1 MSGEA
6 PAPGLDVTIRD
17 FNNGQKVFSRYTL
30 IKTLGRGG
38 MGVVWLARD
47 DELERNVALKFL
59 PELIVHDRAV
69 LGDMKRETRR
79 SLDLTHK
86 NIVRIYDFVHSEQS
100 GCISMEYIDGDTLSN
115 LRADKQH
122 KVFEPHELEEWTSQ
136 LCDAL
141 DYAHNHAR
149 IIHRDLKPA
158 NLMVN
163 QRGDLKVSD
172 FGISRSLS
180 DSVSMLTME
189 RGRSGTLVFMS
200 PQQLDGERGTPADDI
215 YSFGATMYELITSKP
230 PFSSGNVDRQIR
242 EKIPPLMGERR
253 KDLEVE
259 GEMIDDVWEK
269 VIASCLAK
277 DPARRPQSFVEIAER
292 LEIATPKTV
301 RAARAIQPPTMA
313 TGTVPV
319 PAPSTSPGTTTTS
332 TLPPLPKT
340 GGLSAGKLALIL
352 GGVGAL
358 VFFFLIALGIWYF
371 VAKRSTPKTTAV
383 TQTSTAPA
391 SNLPAVGAAPDESA
405 LGGVILKTTPRG
417 ATVTLGGMEAGK
429 SPVTFKGI
437 KAGKYPLRISLDGY
451 EPVEREVEVKPG
463 QFVDLGTIVLVRGN
477 GMANTAKDVNPFK
490 NEVRPGPS
498 TPPKPPVNQD
508 ATNAQPVVPFND
520 FTGG

>member
-1 MSGEA
+1 MSGE
-6 PAPGLDVTIRD
+6 LDATIRD
-17 FNNGQKVFSRYTL
+17 FANGQRVFGRYTL
-30 IKTLGRGG
+30 IKALGRGG

-47 DELERNVALKFL
+47 EELERNVALKFL

-100 GCISMEYIDGDTLSN
+100 GCISMEYVDGDTLSN
-115 LRADKQH
+115 LRADKPH

-200 PQQLDGERGTPADDI
+200 PQQLDGERGTPADDV
-215 YSFGATMYELITSKP
+215 YSFGATLYELITSKP

-242 EKIPPLMGERR
+242 EKIPPLMTDRR
-253 KDLEVE
+253 KELEVE
-259 GEMIDDVWEK
+259 GEIIDDVWEK
-269 VIASCLAK
+269 TIAACLAK
-277 DPARRPQSFVEIAER
+277 DPARRPQSFVEVAQR
-292 LEIATPKTV
+292 LQIDSPKTV
-301 RAARAIQPPTMA
+301 RAARAIQPPTITPASVPAPA
-313 TGTVPV
+313 TGT
-319 PAPSTSPGTTTTS
+319 TG
-332 TLPPLPKT
+332 TLPPLPKA
-340 GGLSAGKLALIL
+340 GGLSPAKIALIL
-352 GGVGAL
+352 GGVAAL
-358 VFFFLIALGIWYF
+358 VLFFLGAFGIWYF
-371 VAKRSTPKTTAV
+371 VFRKP
-383 TQTSTAPA
+383 
-391 SNLPAVGAAPDESA
+391 AAPKSA
-405 LGGVILKTTPRG
+405 VAAQTVQTT
-417 ATVTLGGMEAGK
+417 TVADAQPQPSARTSGLAE
-429 SPVTFKGI
+429 
-437 KAGKYPLRISLDGY
+437 
-451 EPVEREVEVKPG
+451 
-463 QFVDLGTIVLVRGN
+463 
-477 GMANTAKDVNPFK
+477 TAKDLNPFK
-490 NEVRPGPS
+490 PEPKSKMRPEPTVGPRS
-498 TPPKPPVNQD
+498 SAPSAPNVAP
-508 ATNAQPVVPFND
+508 QPVTPVND

>member
-1 MSGEA
+1 MSGE
-6 PAPGLDVTIRD
+6 LDATIRD
-17 FNNGQKVFSRYTL
+17 FANGQKVFNRYTL

-47 DELERNVALKFL
+47 EELERNVALKFL

-100 GCISMEYIDGDTLSN
+100 GCISMEYVDGDTLSN
-115 LRADKQH
+115 LRADKPR

-149 IIHRDLKPA
+149 IVHRDLKPA

-200 PQQLDGERGTPADDI
+200 PQQLDGERGTPLDDV
-215 YSFGATMYELITSKP
+215 YSFGATLYELITSKP

-242 EKIPPLMGERR
+242 EKIPPLMADRR
-253 KDLEVE
+253 KELEVE
-259 GEMIDDVWEK
+259 GEMIDDGWEK
-269 VIASCLAK
+269 TIAACLVK
-277 DPARRPQSFVEIAER
+277 DPARRPQSFVEVAQR
-292 LEIATPKTV
+292 LQIDSPKTV
-301 RAARAIQPPTMA
+301 RAARAIQPQTIAPATVPTPA
-313 TGTVPV
+313 TGT
-319 PAPSTSPGTTTTS
+319 TGTTG
-332 TLPPLPKT
+332 TLPPIPKS
-340 GGLSAGKLALIL
+340 GGLSGPKLALIL
-352 GGVGAL
+352 GGVAAL
-358 VFFFLIALGIWYF
+358 VLFFLGAFGIWYF
-371 VAKRSTPKTTAV
+371 VFRKP
-383 TQTSTAPA
+383 
-391 SNLPAVGAAPDESA
+391 AAPKSMVA
-405 LGGVILKTTPRG
+405 AQTAQTTPAPDSQPQPSARTSG
-417 ATVTLGGMEAGK
+417 LA
-429 SPVTFKGI
+429 
-437 KAGKYPLRISLDGY
+437 D
-451 EPVEREVEVKPG
+451 
-463 QFVDLGTIVLVRGN
+463 
-477 GMANTAKDVNPFK
+477 TARDVNPFK
-490 NEVRPGPS
+490 PEPKSNMKPQPTVAPQPS
-498 TPPKPPVNQD
+498 APSAPSVAP
-508 ATNAQPVVPFND
+508 QPVTPVND

>member
-1 MSGEA
+1 MSGE
-6 PAPGLDVTIRD
+6 LDATIRD
-17 FNNGQKVFSRYTL
+17 FANGQKVFNRYTL

-47 DELERNVALKFL
+47 EELERNVALKFL

-69 LGDMKRETRR
+69 LGDMKRETKR

-86 NIVRIYDFVHSEQS
+86 NIVRIYDFVHSDQS

-115 LRADKQH
+115 LRADKPH
-122 KVFEPHELEEWTSQ
+122 KVFEPHELTEWTSQ

-163 QRGDLKVSD
+163 QRGDLKISD

-189 RGRSGTLVFMS
+189 QGRSGTLVFMS

-230 PFSSGNVDRQIR
+230 PFSSGNIDRQIR
-242 EKIPPLMGERR
+242 EKIPPTMTQRR

-277 DPARRPQSFVEIAER
+277 NPDRRPQSFVEVAQQLGIDS
-292 LEIATPKTV
+292 PKTV
-301 RAARAIQPPTMA
+301 RAARAIQPPTMTMA
-313 TGTVPV
+313 SVPPPV
-319 PAPSTSPGTTTTS
+319 PTTTTAT
-332 TLPPLPKT
+332 TLPPLPKP
-340 GGLSAGKLALIL
+340 AGMSPAKLALII
-352 GGVGAL
+352 GGAAAL
-358 VFFFLIALGIWYF
+358 LLFFLGAIGVWYF
-371 VAKRSTPKTTAV
+371 VSRK
-383 TQTSTAPA
+383 PA
-391 SNLPAVGAAPDESA
+391 AAPKSIVTTQKATEPQPQ
-405 LGGVILKTTPRG
+405 LTTKT
-417 ATVTLGGMEAGK
+417 
-429 SPVTFKGI
+429 S
-437 KAGKYPLRISLDGY
+437 
-451 EPVEREVEVKPG
+451 
-463 QFVDLGTIVLVRGN
+463 
-477 GMANTAKDVNPFK
+477 GMADTAKDVFPLK
-490 NEVRPGPS
+490 PEPKRTTRSESSVAPKEAPAPA
-498 TPPKPPVNQD
+498 PP
-508 ATNAQPVVPFND
+508 QPVVPVND

>member
-1 MSGEA
+1 MSGE
-6 PAPGLDVTIRD
+6 LDSTIRD
-17 FNNGQKVFSRYTL
+17 FANGQKVFNRYTL

-47 DELERNVALKFL
+47 EELERNVALKFL

-86 NIVRIYDFVHSEQS
+86 NIVRIYDFVHSDQS

-115 LRADKQH
+115 LRADKPH
-122 KVFEPHELEEWTSQ
+122 KVFEPHELAEWTSQ

-163 QRGDLKVSD
+163 QRGDLKISD

-189 RGRSGTLVFMS
+189 QGRSGTLVFMS

-230 PFSSGNVDRQIR
+230 PFSSGNIDRQIR
-242 EKIPPLMGERR
+242 EKIPPTMAQRR

-277 DPARRPQSFVEIAER
+277 NPDRRPTSFVEVAQQLGIDS
-292 LEIATPKTV
+292 PKTV
-301 RAARAIQPPTMA
+301 RAARAIQPPTTTTA
-313 TGTVPV
+313 NVPPPV
-319 PAPSTSPGTTTTS
+319 PATATAT
-332 TLPPLPKT
+332 TLPPLPKP
-340 GGLSAGKLALIL
+340 AGMSPAKLALIL
-352 GGVGAL
+352 GGAAAL
-358 VFFFLIALGIWYF
+358 VLLFLGAIGVWYF
-371 VAKRSTPKTTAV
+371 VSRK
-383 TQTSTAPA
+383 PA
-391 SNLPAVGAAPDESA
+391 
-405 LGGVILKTTPRG
+405 
-417 ATVTLGGMEAGK
+417 
-429 SPVTFKGI
+429 
-437 KAGKYPLRISLDGY
+437 
-451 EPVEREVEVKPG
+451 
-463 QFVDLGTIVLVRGN
+463 
-477 GMANTAKDVNPFK
+477 
-490 NEVRPGPS
+490 
-498 TPPKPPVNQD
+498 TPPKSVVVTTQKPVEPQPTAKTSGMADTAKEIFPMRNEPKRQTRSEPSIVPKEVPPV
-508 ATNAQPVVPFND
+508 APAQPVVPVND
-520 FTGG
+520 FGGG

>member
-1 MSGEA
+1 MSGE
-6 PAPGLDVTIRD
+6 LDATIRD
-17 FNNGQKVFSRYTL
+17 FANGQKVFNRYTL

-47 DELERNVALKFL
+47 EELERNVALKFL

-115 LRADKQH
+115 LRADKPH
-122 KVFEPHELEEWTSQ
+122 KVFEPHELTEWTSQ

-163 QRGDLKVSD
+163 QRGDLKISD

-189 RGRSGTLVFMS
+189 QGRSGTLVFMS

-230 PFSSGNVDRQIR
+230 PFSSGNIDRQIR
-242 EKIPPLMGERR
+242 EKIPPTMAQRR

-259 GEMIDDVWEK
+259 GEMIDEVWEK
-269 VIASCLAK
+269 VIAACLAK
-277 DPARRPQSFVEIAER
+277 NPDRRPQSFVEIAQQ
-292 LEIATPKTV
+292 LGIDSPKTV
-301 RAARAIQPPTMA
+301 RAARAIQPPTSTTMA
-313 TGTVPV
+313 NVPPPI
-319 PAPSTSPGTTTTS
+319 PATATST
-332 TLPPLPKT
+332 TLPPLPKPA
-340 GGLSAGKLALIL
+340 GLSAGKLALIL
-352 GGVGAL
+352 GGAAAL
-358 VFFFLIALGIWYF
+358 VLFLLVAIGIWYF
-371 VAKRSTPKTTAV
+371 ASRKPAAPKTVV
-383 TQTSTAPA
+383 TTTQKAPEPQTPAQTS
-391 SNLPAVGAAPDESA
+391 
-405 LGGVILKTTPRG
+405 
-417 ATVTLGGMEAGK
+417 
-429 SPVTFKGI
+429 
-437 KAGKYPLRISLDGY
+437 
-451 EPVEREVEVKPG
+451 
-463 QFVDLGTIVLVRGN
+463 
-477 GMANTAKDVNPFK
+477 GMADKAKDIFK
-490 NEVRPGPS
+490 PEPRKQTHPETPTARKEVPPS
-498 TPPKPPVNQD
+498 APV
-508 ATNAQPVVPFND
+508 QPVVPVND